1 MAWANKCTDQE
12 LMEACL
18 AEAHPNAS
26 PNSQDAHSWEPAPK
40 TIHNIIKL
48 PEGHIKSEWLR

>member
-1 MAWANKCTDQE
+1 
-12 LMEACL
+12 MEACL